1 MKPCKHHLSL
11 DQPARYQINV
21 QGRLDKDWADWFD
34 NLSLS
39 WETDAYGQPVTV
51 FTGPVVDQAALHGL
65 LYRLYSL
72 GLPLLS
78 VTCLDTG
85 PDEPAQ

>member
-1 MKPCKHHLSL
+1 MKLCKHHLSL
-11 DQPARYQINV
+11 DQPAVYQIRV
-21 QGRLDKDWADWFD
+21 QGRLGKDWTDWFD

-39 WETDAYGQPVTV
+39 WATDVEGQPVTI
-51 FTGPVVDQAALHGL
+51 FTGPVVDQAALYGL

-78 VTCLDTG
+78 VACLDVIQR
-85 PDEPAQ
+85 EPIQ